1 MKGFLDKL
9 YENVGG
15 KLRIL
20 AKIVG
25 VIGLVLAVIGLL
37 LMMVGESA
45 EFDIG
50 LVMVIAGPVL
60 LLCSWPVYG
69 FGQLVDDVHEIR
81 SK

>member
-1 MKGFLDKL
+1 MNFIQAL
-9 YENVGG
+9 YNNIGG
-15 KLRIL
+15 KLRVL
-20 AKIVG
+20 AKVIG
-25 VIGLVLAVIGLL
+25 VLGLVLAVIGLL